1 MIKVSV
7 LYPNQPGRSFD
18 MDYYVG
24 KHIPMVKR
32 LLGDACKGIAVE
44 QGMAGGALGA
54 PATYAAMGH
63 LYFDSVDASQSSFG
77 ANAAETLA
85 DVPNYAQVEPVV
97 QISEVKL

>member
-7 LYPNQPGRSFD
+7 FYPNQDGKSFN

-24 KHIPMVKR
+24 THIPMVKR

-44 QGMAGGALGA
+44 QGLAGGAPGA
-54 PATYAAMGH
+54 PATYAALGH
-63 LYFDSVDASQSSFG
+63 LYFETVEAFQASFG
-77 ANAAETLA
+77 ANAGEILA
-85 DVPNYAQVEPVV
+85 DVPNYTQVEPVV